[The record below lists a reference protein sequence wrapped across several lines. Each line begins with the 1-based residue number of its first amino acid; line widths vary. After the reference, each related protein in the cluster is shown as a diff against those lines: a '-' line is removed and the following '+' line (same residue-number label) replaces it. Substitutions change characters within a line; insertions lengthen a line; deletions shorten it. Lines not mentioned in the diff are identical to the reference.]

1 MNHYETLGV
10 ERSATKEDITRAYRK
25 KAVKQH
31 PDAGGD
37 PAQFKALVIAYETLH
52 DDASRDH
59 YDKTGQQPDGRPTP
73 QMIVAGMVL
82 EAFTQDQVDPVR
94 WMCNRIDESRA
105 KMKQMKNASERQR
118 QKFSRRLAKFES
130 ANVAS
135 KNQEAKEF
143 IANQLRAKIASYEA
157 EMATYDVEV
166 ELATATLTFLNDL
179 SCPADIEGMQPF
191 SSASWPPPF
200 SVRTNWTQ

>member
-10 ERSATKEDITRAYRK
+10 DQTATKEEITRAYRK
-25 KAVKQH
+25 KAMKQH

-37 PAQFKALVIAYETLH
+37 PAQFKVLAIAYETLH
-52 DDASRDH
+52 DDASRDY
-59 YDKTGQQPDGRPTP
+59 YDKTGQQPDARPSP
-73 QMIVAGMVL
+73 QMIVAGMVQ
-82 EAFTQDQVDPVR
+82 EAFTQDAMDPVR
-94 WMCNRIDESRA
+94 WMCNRVHESRT
-105 KMKQMKNASERQR
+105 KMKQLKNVAMRQR
-118 QKFSRRLAKFES
+118 QKLSRRLAKFE
-130 ANVAS
+130 AVNNAS
-135 KNQEAKEF
+135 KNQEAKDF
-143 IANQLRAKIASYEA
+143 IANQLKAKIASYEA

-200 SVRTNWTQ
+200 QVRTNWTQ